1 MQTAVQ
7 NNTEESKDLR
17 NIIET
22 VVREQTQVIK
32 KEMKAMSRDILEA
45 VVHQEAKDMNDPPGE
60 TNHSTDKNSS
70 LAAKSHLSEGK
81 VNTFYVRES
90 SFNMTRGGGG
100 MKILKPEA

>member
-17 NIIET
+17 NIIES

-45 VVHQEAKDMNDPPGE
+45 VVHHEAKDINDPPGQK
-60 TNHSTDKNSS
+60 NHSTDRNSS
-70 LAAKSHLSEGK
+70 LTAKSHLSEGK
-81 VNTFYVRES
+81 VNTFCVTQL
-90 SFNMTRGGGG
+90 N
-100 MKILKPEA
+100 K